1 MPTSLYQ
8 GLTVL
13 LITLSSQK
21 EALRLLNKDK
31 DQTKELLLFE
41 QELQDVHKDDNNTL
55 EALNGPD
62 WSELRSNSRSD
73 QKIALFQ
80 SDWTR
85 PNISVWIEAL
95 TQTGPILIFGLNYQI
110 RPEPKQEYITSI
122 SNLFTDLNDLAIVEK
137 NMNRLIHNKPTEV
150 DSNTENIAE
159 EITILLN
166 QLNNC
171 EELVKLKN
179 IAFNV

>member
-55 EALNGPD
+55 EDN
-62 WSELRSNSRSD
+62 
-73 QKIALFQ
+73 
-80 SDWTR
+80 
-85 PNISVWIEAL
+85 
-95 TQTGPILIFGLNYQI
+95 
-110 RPEPKQEYITSI
+110 ITSNNRDKITTSIETTHLSTETTPLTPLNLNTKYSI
-122 SNLFTDLNDLAIVEK
+122 SI
-137 NMNRLIHNKPTEV
+137 
-150 DSNTENIAE
+150 
-159 EITILLN
+159 
-166 QLNNC
+166 
-171 EELVKLKN
+171 
-179 IAFNV
+179 